1 MLQATLSR
9 FMPSSSEEEIIG
21 TAEVKQF
28 FPGPRDFDGIHFFLP
43 ALFRSLTF
51 CICCCVLLFTGVV
64 VGAIVTSGE
73 LRRECKFRIIR
84 NEKVIFSCDGLDS
97 LRRFSDE
104 VNKVAKGVEFGCSIP
119 YAGTK
124 EGDKLVF
131 YSMKDVQKPLS
142 IQL

>member
-1 MLQATLSR
+1 MVVA
-9 FMPSSSEEEIIG
+9 
-21 TAEVKQF
+21 A
-28 FPGPRDFDGIHFFLP
+28 
-43 ALFRSLTF
+43 
-51 CICCCVLLFTGVV
+51 GVV

-73 LRRECKFRIIR
+73 LRRDCKFRIIR
-84 NEKVIFSCDGLDS
+84 SENVVFTCDGLDS

-119 YAGTK
+119 FAGTK

-131 YSMKDVQKPLS
+131 YAMKDVQKPLS